1 MIDTRCSLKKKKKKK
16 KKKRQQKGAEV
27 FKPPESTLTMP
38 MSPRC
43 AFPELSDL
51 RAKRR
56 PGGGCARAREPRAGG
71 GRSGRAGSPVASSS
85 AAAAAAPGPAAPG
98 GPSRVTHGHER
109 WEGVKCAFLLRR
121 PGSDSHLL
129 PRQVLMKQREKAPAR
144 RYTDNYGAT
153 HGRVSAEWPARG
165 NGSARA
171 ARAGS
176 RAARSRAQGH
186 LTRWEPRPQPGARA
200 GGAQLRPD
208 GDPTAPGAQAAGASG
223 PQRLSGRIVS
233 SSSAIL
239 SCLRLPLPSPASRA
253 PRDANS
259 GRSPEEAGPPS
270 PQPGT
275 GFLSELCL
283 SSSSSSSLTFQPQT
297 PQPPPVIP
305 LKPTWRRRQLPER
318 VGDAESSP
326 PPL

>member
-1 MIDTRCSLKKKKKKK
+1 
-16 KKKRQQKGAEV
+16 
-27 FKPPESTLTMP
+27 
-38 MSPRC
+38 MSSRC
-43 AFPELSDL
+43 AFPKLSDF
-51 RAKRR
+51 RAKAPGGPRWSAGGAGPGRR
-56 PGGGCARAREPRAGG
+56 GPGGGL
-71 GRSGRAGSPVASSS
+71 SGRQAAPSPSSSPS

-109 WEGVKCAFLLRR
+109 WEGVKCAFLLRQ

-129 PRQVLMKQREKAPAR
+129 PRQVLMKQPEKAPAC

-208 GDPTAPGAQAAGASG
+208 GDPTAPGA
-223 PQRLSGRIVS
+223 
-233 SSSAIL
+233 
-239 SCLRLPLPSPASRA
+239 
-253 PRDANS
+253 
-259 GRSPEEAGPPS
+259 
-270 PQPGT
+270 
-275 GFLSELCL
+275 
-283 SSSSSSSLTFQPQT
+283 
-297 PQPPPVIP
+297 
-305 LKPTWRRRQLPER
+305 
-318 VGDAESSP
+318 
-326 PPL
+326 